1 MKLAIIV
8 GTRPE
13 IIRLSAIINKA
24 REVFDVTL
32 IHTGQNYDYNLND
45 VFFRDLSIKPPEVYL
60 DCSKDNLGRTVGDVI
75 AKTYELFVD
84 LKPDAIL
91 VDGDTNSC
99 LSVYSAKRLKIPIFH
114 FEAGHRCF
122 DLNLP
127 EEINRKLVDH
137 LADVNICYTEHA
149 RKNLLN
155 ENCKTEYTFVVGSP
169 MREVIYNIKD
179 QILASDALTIR
190 NLTKNNYFIW
200 SSHREEN
207 VTQESNMFEMV
218 NSLNHLASEYN
229 LPVFF
234 PAHPRTRSLLKKHN
248 ITLHENIILSEP
260 IGIIEYCNLQM
271 NAKCV
276 ISDSGTLTE
285 ETDILRFKGIMLRT
299 STEKPEGI
307 EAGTITVGNL
317 KWDTM
322 KDVLKLVLNNTMND
336 KAFIPDY
343 QCDIVSDKV
352 CKIIIGYT
360 SIVNKFIWRK

>member
-1 MKLAIIV
+1 MKLAIVV

-13 IIRLSAIINKA
+13 IIRLSAIINHA
-24 REVFDVTL
+24 RKFFDVSL

-45 VFFRDLSIKPPEVYL
+45 IFFKDLSIAPPDYYL
-60 DCSKDNLGRTVGDVI
+60 DCSRTNIGHTIGDI
-75 AKTYELFVD
+75 ISKSYDLFV
-84 LKPDAIL
+84 KINPDAVL

-99 LSVYSAKRLKIPIFH
+99 LCVYPAKRLKIPIFH

-137 LADVNICYTEHA
+137 LADVNLCYTEHA
-149 RKNLLN
+149 RKNLLR
-155 ENCKTEYTFVVGSP
+155 ENCRTQYTFVVGSP
-169 MREVIYNIKD
+169 MREVIYTIKD
-179 QILASDALTIR
+179 KIVNAKAYDKY
-190 NLTKNNYFIW
+190 NLVPGEYFVW

-207 VTQESNMFEMV
+207 ITIRKNLIEML
-218 NSLNHLASEYN
+218 NSLNRLAEEYN
-229 LPVFF
+229 FPIFF
-234 PAHPRTRSLLKKHN
+234 PAHPRAKKY
-248 ITLHENIILSEP
+248 IEEERVKLDDRIILSPP

-271 NAKCV
+271 NSKCV

-307 EAGTITVGNL
+307 EAGSITIGNI
-317 KWDTM
+317 KWKIL
-322 KDVLKLVLNNTMND
+322 KDVIKLVLDSDMKD
-336 KAFIPDY
+336 SHYISDY
-343 QCDIVSDKV
+343 VHDNVADKV

-360 SIVNKFIWRK
+360 DIINKFIWMK